1 MLEFHQW
8 KDTYITIGH
17 AFYVLSNT
25 FGWFVDFICI
35 RCDLLPVSHPPL
47 PRLNK
52 IQLDL
57 PPLKLAVKHL

>member
-1 MLEFHQW
+1 MERYLV
-8 KDTYITIGH
+8 TIGH
-17 AFYVLSNT
+17 AFYVRSNT
-25 FGWFVDFICI
+25 FGWFVDFISI

-57 PPLKLAVKHL
+57 PLLDLAIEQL